1 MMNWVNVLETI
12 FELAIFPI
20 VSILAV
26 YICYLISVKI
36 DEIKKKN
43 NNETVNKYLDMLNDT
58 ITNAVLTT
66 TQTYVES
73 LKKDGIFTK
82 EAQQEAF
89 RKTYDAVMK
98 ILTEDAKKCL
108 TESVGD
114 LETYITNKIE
124 SEVKLTKNLI

>member
-1 MMNWVNVLETI
+1 MNWINILNQI
-12 FELAIFPI
+12 FQLAIFPI
-20 VSILAV
+20 ISIAAI

-43 NNETVNKYLDMLNDT
+43 NNALADKYLDMLNDT
-58 ITNAVLTT
+58 IVNAVLAT

-73 LKKDGIFTK
+73 LKKDNTFTADAQK
-82 EAQQEAF
+82 EAF
-89 RKTYDAVMK
+89 KKTYDAVMK

-124 SEVKLTKNLI
+124 AEVKLSKNLT

>member
-1 MMNWVNVLETI
+1 MNWINILNQI
-12 FELAIFPI
+12 FQLSIFPI
-20 VSILAV
+20 ISIAAI

-43 NNETVNKYLDMLNDT
+43 NNALADKYLDMLNDT
-58 ITNAVLTT
+58 IVNAVLTT

-73 LKKDGIFTK
+73 LKKDNMFTADAQK
-82 EAQQEAF
+82 EAF
-89 RKTYDAVMK
+89 KKTYDAVMK

-124 SEVKLTKNLI
+124 AEVKLSKNLT